1 MRNIDIYS
9 NTMETRALRRN
20 AKENGKISKEI
31 RRKMLRIYALRRNA
45 KENRKKTKEIRRKI
59 LRTKKGKEGVGGDR
73 KTRGKEGWISIRG
86 KRMEG

>member
-1 MRNIDIYS
+1 MKRRRKSIMRNIDIYS

-59 LRTKKGKEGVGGDR
+59 LRTKKEKRELGG
-73 KTRGKEGWISIRG
+73 IG
-86 KRMEG
+86 KRGEKRGGSP

>member
-45 KENRKKTKEIRRKI
+45 KENRKNRR
-59 LRTKKGKEGVGGDR
+59 RYEGKYYGPKRKRGSWGG
-73 KTRGKEGWISIRG
+73 
-86 KRMEG
+86 

>member
-45 KENRKKTKEIRRKI
+45 KENRKNRRRYEGKCYGPKKEKRE
-59 LRTKKGKEGVGGDR
+59 LGG
-73 KTRGKEGWISIRG
+73 IG
-86 KRMEG
+86 KRGEKRGGSP